1 MSLAELRD
9 LFIVIFAILGIGATI
24 FLSIIAFIIF
34 RKIRD
39 MLNSG
44 RATLESL
51 HAIAT
56 VVSEDIAKPLGSIA
70 SVFQGVA
77 KAVEI
82 ITGPFRRKE
91 GRKGGRG

>member
-9 LFIVIFAILGIGATI
+9 LFIVIFAILAIGATV
-24 FLSIIAFIIF
+24 FFSIIAFIIF
-34 RKIRD
+34 RRIRD

-44 RATLESL
+44 RATLESIR
-51 HAIAT
+51 AITT

-77 KAVEI
+77 RAVEF
-82 ITGPFRRKE
+82 ITAPFRRKE

>member
-9 LFIVIFAILGIGATI
+9 LFIVIFAVLAIGATI

-34 RKIRD
+34 RRIRD
-39 MLNSG
+39 MLDSG
-44 RATLESL
+44 RATLESIR
-51 HAIAT
+51 AIAT
-56 VVSEDIAKPLGSIA
+56 VVSEDIARPLGSIA

-77 KAVEI
+77 KAVEF
-82 ITGPFRRKE
+82 ITGPLRRKE